1 MSTSDQRDPA
11 DEQHTPR
18 TADALAHSTATDVTS
33 YLISGPVAFGLI
45 GKGLDVWWGTG
56 FLLPVGIVL
65 GAASA
70 VYTIIRR
77 FGRVEDG
84 ATRPTPT
91 EENVM
96 TGEGAR

>member
-56 FLLPVGIVL
+56 FLLPVGITVEFAL
-65 GAASA
+65 SLY
-70 VYTIIRR
+70 VVWVRY
-77 FGRVEDG
+77 GR
-84 ATRPTPT
+84 A
-91 EENVM
+91 
-96 TGEGAR
+96 

>member
-45 GKGLDVWWGTG
+45 GKGLDAWWGTG
-56 FLLPVGIVL
+56 FLLPVGITVGFAL
-65 GAASA
+65 SLY
-70 VYTIIRR
+70 VVWVRY
-77 FGRVEDG
+77 GR
-84 ATRPTPT
+84 A
-91 EENVM
+91 
-96 TGEGAR
+96 